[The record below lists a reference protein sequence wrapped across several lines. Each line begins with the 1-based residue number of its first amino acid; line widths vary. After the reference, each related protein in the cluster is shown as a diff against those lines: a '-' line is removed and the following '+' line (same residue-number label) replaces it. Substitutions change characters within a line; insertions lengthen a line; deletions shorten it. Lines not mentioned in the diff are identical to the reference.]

1 MEAAVQDIS
10 GVIQD
15 ARMEKIPDILGLK
28 TQAARDSFFTG
39 LRDWSSKP
47 AKLFKKTA
55 LVEQLRDKLTTPKND
70 VRHQFDT
77 AFAAIAKHEPVVR
90 GLLSPPSAMEDEGHG
105 QLLFRGEHTT
115 PLNHIPHLL
124 AIWSVCKIFVF
135 PAMAV
140 CVPIF
145 TLIAPFILI
154 KYVWNMPCTFN
165 EYIRITKAMFIGG
178 GMGALLGQLGGG
190 GMAMPRIPEGLSEQ
204 AKSFLQ
210 MAFLLITVGQ
220 SIWQPIQGARHTW
233 RLQAM
238 MFERADA
245 VRDFL
250 AAFAGLQRAFKRLG
264 IKTARI
270 PIPVEYWGDRRRLL
284 AFCLENP
291 TNLKVLL
298 GIVGRWEV
306 LYRLAT
312 AADVCAVHWVKS
324 GGDGNQPIIQLRD
337 ICDVG
342 IAADKQR
349 HFNVG
354 IGCGGANGSSQHAL
368 LTGPNRGG
376 KSTALRAVLRNI
388 LLAHTYGV
396 CFARSA
402 TLTAF
407 DWVQSCLR
415 LEDLP
420 GRASLFEREVAF
432 AAASLARPAGTRGFV
447 CVDEL
452 FHSTNPPDGKAA
464 AELYLGRLWTTP
476 GIASMISTHVFELVE
491 AAPPAIQRLCCPAT
505 ANPDGTVEYHY
516 GLRRGVCKV
525 SSVGDILRENGL
537 VA

>member
-1 MEAAVQDIS
+1 MEVAVQDIS

-28 TQAARDSFFTG
+28 TQTARETFFTG
-39 LRDWSSKP
+39 LRDWSSDP
-47 AKLFKKTA
+47 AKLLKKTA
-55 LVEQLRDKLTTPKND
+55 LVDQLRDKLTSQTD
-70 VRHQFDT
+70 VRHQLDS
-77 AFAAIAKHEPVVR
+77 AFAACAKHEPVVR
-90 GLLSPPSAMEDEGHG
+90 GLLSPPSAMEDEGYS

-115 PLNHIPHLL
+115 PLNHIPYLL

-135 PAMAV
+135 PGMAV
-140 CVPIF
+140 CIPIF
-145 TLIAPFILI
+145 TLIAPYILI
-154 KYVWNMPCTFN
+154 KYVWKMPCTFD
-165 EYIRITKAMFIGG
+165 EYIRITKAMFVGG

-210 MAFLLITVGQ
+210 LAFLFITVGQ

-238 MFERADA
+238 MMERADS

-250 AAFAGLQRAFKRLG
+250 AAFAGLQGAFKKLG
-264 IKTARI
+264 IKTAKI
-270 PIPVEYWGDRRRLL
+270 PVPVEYWSDHRRLL

-291 TNLKVLL
+291 THLKVLL

-306 LYRLAT
+306 AYHLAT
-312 AADVCAVHWVKS
+312 ATGVCSVRWVKS
-324 GGDGNQPIIQLRD
+324 EGDDKQPIIDLRD

-342 IAADKQR
+342 IAPAQQR
-349 HFNVG
+349 PFLCRFGVG
-354 IGCGGANGSSQHAL
+354 AAGSHAL

-376 KSTALRAVLRNI
+376 KSTALRAVLRNL

-396 CFARSA
+396 CFASAA
-402 TLTAF
+402 TLTVF

-420 GRASLFEREVAF
+420 GRASLFEREVTF
-432 AAASLARPAGTRGFV
+432 AAASLSRPAGTRGFV

-452 FHSTNPPDGKAA
+452 FHSTNPPYGKAA
-464 AELYLGRLWTTP
+464 ADLYLRRLWAAP

-491 AAPPAIQRLCCPAT
+491 DAPSAIQRLCCPAT
-505 ANPDGTVEYHY
+505 ALADGTVEYHY
-516 GLRRGVCKV
+516 GLRDGVCKV
-525 SSVGDILRENGL
+525 SSVGDILRENCLGTSRP
-537 VA
+537 

>member
-1 MEAAVQDIS
+1 MGTVVQDIS

-15 ARMEKIPDILGLK
+15 ARMEKIPDIIGLK
-28 TQAARDSFFTG
+28 TASARESFFTG
-39 LRDWSSKP
+39 LRDWTSNSTR
-47 AKLFKKTA
+47 LLKKTA
-55 LVEQLRDKLTTPKND
+55 TVEQLRGKLAANGKSD
-70 VRHQFDT
+70 VRHHLDAAFDT
-77 AFAAIAKHEPVVR
+77 ITKHEPVVR
-90 GLLSPPSAMEDEGHG
+90 GLLSPPSAMEDEGYS
-105 QLLFRGEHTT
+105 QLLFRGEHTQ

-124 AIWSVCKIFVF
+124 AIWSICKIFVF
-135 PAMAV
+135 PGLAV
-140 CVPIF
+140 CIPIF
-145 TLIAPFILI
+145 TLIAPYILL
-154 KYVWNMPCTFN
+154 KYIWKLPCTFD
-165 EYIRITKAMFIGG
+165 EYIRITKAMFMGG

-210 MAFLLITVGQ
+210 VAFLFITVGQ

-238 MFERADA
+238 ILERADA

-250 AAFAGLQRAFKRLG
+250 AAYVGIQKAFKVLG
-264 IKTARI
+264 IRTARI
-270 PIPVEYWGDRRRLL
+270 PVPVELWSDRRRLV

-291 TNLKVLL
+291 TQLKVLL

-306 LYRLAT
+306 LYRLAC
-312 AADVCAVHWVKS
+312 AEGVCAVRWIRSASDDAGPVIDFR
-324 GGDGNQPIIQLRD
+324 G

-342 IAADKQR
+342 IAAAAQR
-349 HFNVG
+349 RFS
-354 IGCGGANGSSQHAL
+354 CRFGGGRAGGHAL

-376 KSTALRAVLRNI
+376 KSTALRAVLRNL

-396 CFARSA
+396 CFAESA

-464 AELYLGRLWTTP
+464 AELYLGRLWETP

-491 AAPPAIQRLCCPAT
+491 DAPASIQRLCCPAT
-505 ANPDGTVEYHY
+505 ALADGAVEYHY
-516 GLRRGVCKV
+516 GLRAGVCKV
-525 SSVGDILRENGL
+525 SSVGDILRENHLG
-537 VA
+537 

>member
-1 MEAAVQDIS
+1 MGTAVQDIS

-28 TQAARDSFFTG
+28 TQAARETFYTG
-39 LRDWSSKP
+39 LRDWSSDP
-47 AKLFKKTA
+47 AKLLKKTA
-55 LVEQLRDKLTTPKND
+55 LVEQLRNRIGTSKTDA
-70 VRHQFDT
+70 RHQLDA
-77 AFAAIAKHEPVVR
+77 AFAACAKHEPVVK
-90 GLLSPPSAMEDEGHG
+90 GLLSPPSAMEDEGYG
-105 QLLFRGEHTT
+105 QLLFRGDHTK

-135 PAMAV
+135 PGLAV
-140 CVPIF
+140 CIPIF
-145 TLIAPFILI
+145 TLIAPYILI
-154 KYVWNMPCTFN
+154 KYVWNMPCTFD
-165 EYIRITKAMFIGG
+165 EYIRITKAMFMGG

-210 MAFLLITVGQ
+210 VAFLFITVGQ

-238 MFERADA
+238 VIERADA

-250 AAFAGLQRAFKRLG
+250 AAYTGLQRAFKNIG

-270 PIPVEYWGDRRRLL
+270 PVPVEIWADKRRLL
-284 AFCLENP
+284 AFCLEN
-291 TNLKVLL
+291 TTHLKVLL

-306 LYRLAT
+306 AYRLAT
-312 AADVCAVHWVKS
+312 AKDMCAVRWIRPAS
-324 GGDGNQPIIQLRD
+324 DDNQPIIDLRD

-342 IAADKQR
+342 IAPAAQR
-349 HFNVG
+349 LFSCRFG
-354 IGCGGANGSSQHAL
+354 LSKTGAHAL

-376 KSTALRAVLRNI
+376 KSTALRAVLRNL

-396 CFARSA
+396 CFASSA
-402 TLTAF
+402 TLTVF

-464 AELYLGRLWTTP
+464 AELYLGRLWETP

-491 AAPPAIQRLCCPAT
+491 DAPASIQRLCCPAT
-505 ANPDGTVEYHY
+505 ALADGAVEYHY
-516 GLRRGVCKV
+516 GLQTGVCKV
-525 SSVGDILRENGL
+525 SSVGDILRENQLGSC
-537 VA
+537 AP

>member
-1 MEAAVQDIS
+1 MGTVIQDIS

-15 ARMEKIPDILGLK
+15 ARMEKIPDIIGLK
-28 TQAARDSFFTG
+28 TVAARETFFTG
-39 LRDWSSKP
+39 LRDWTSNS
-47 AKLFKKTA
+47 ARLLKKTA
-55 LVEQLRDKLTTPKND
+55 TVEQLRDKLATNTKSD
-70 VRHQFDT
+70 VRHHLDAAFDT
-77 AFAAIAKHEPVVR
+77 IAKHEPIVR
-90 GLLSPPSAMEDEGHG
+90 GLLSPPSAMEEEGYG
-105 QLLFRGEHTT
+105 QLLFRGEHTQS
-115 PLNHIPHLL
+115 LNHIPHLL

-135 PAMAV
+135 PGLAV
-140 CVPIF
+140 CIPIF
-145 TLIAPFILI
+145 TLIAPYILL
-154 KYVWNMPCTFN
+154 KYIWKLPCTFD
-165 EYIRITKAMFIGG
+165 EYIRITKAMFMGG

-210 MAFLLITVGQ
+210 VAFLFITVGQ

-238 MFERADA
+238 ILKGADA
-245 VRDFL
+245 MRDFL
-250 AAFAGLQRAFKRLG
+250 AAYVGLQAAFKSLG
-264 IKTARI
+264 IRTARI
-270 PIPVEYWGDRRRLL
+270 PVPAELWTDRRRLV
-284 AFCLENP
+284 AFYLENP
-291 TNLKVLL
+291 TQLKVLL

-312 AADVCAVHWVKS
+312 TEGVCAVRWVRS
-324 GGDGNQPIIQLRD
+324 ASDEPVIDLRG

-342 IAADKQR
+342 IAPAAQR
-349 HFNVG
+349 RFSCRFGVG
-354 IGCGGANGSSQHAL
+354 ASGGHAL

-376 KSTALRAVLRNI
+376 KSTALRAVLRNL

-396 CFARSA
+396 CFAETA

-464 AELYLGRLWTTP
+464 AELYLGRLWNVP

-491 AAPPAIQRLCCPAT
+491 AAPAGIQRLCCPAT
-505 ANPDGTVEYHY
+505 ALADGTVEYHY
-516 GLRRGVCKV
+516 GLLEGVCKV
-525 SSVGDILRENGL
+525 SSVGDILRENYL
-537 VA
+537 YN

>member
-1 MEAAVQDIS
+1 MGTAVQDIS

-28 TQAARDSFFTG
+28 TQAARETFYTG
-39 LRDWSSKP
+39 LRDWSSDP
-47 AKLFKKTA
+47 AKLLKKTA
-55 LVEQLRDKLTTPKND
+55 LVEQLRDRLDTSKTD
-70 VRHQFDT
+70 VRHQLDT
-77 AFAAIAKHEPVVR
+77 AFAACAKHEPIIR
-90 GLLSPPSAMEDEGHG
+90 GLLSPPSAMEDEGYS
-105 QLLFRGEHTT
+105 QLLFRGDHTK

-135 PAMAV
+135 PGLAV
-140 CVPIF
+140 CIPIF
-145 TLIAPFILI
+145 TLIAPYILL
-154 KYVWNMPCTFN
+154 KYIWKLPCTFD
-165 EYIRITKAMFIGG
+165 EYIRITKAMFMGG

-190 GMAMPRIPEGLSEQ
+190 SMAMPRIPEGLSEQ

-210 MAFLLITVGQ
+210 VAFLFITVGQ

-233 RLQAM
+233 RLQSM
-238 MFERADA
+238 MVERADA

-250 AAFAGLQRAFKRLG
+250 ASYTGLQRAFKNIG

-270 PIPVEYWGDRRRLL
+270 PVPVEIWSDKRRLL
-284 AFCLENP
+284 AFCLEN
-291 TNLKVLL
+291 TTHLKVLL
-298 GIVGRWEV
+298 GIIGRWEV
-306 LYRLAT
+306 TYRLAT
-312 AADVCAVHWVKS
+312 AKDVCAVRWVRRS
-324 GGDGNQPIIQLRD
+324 DNPIIDFRG

-342 IAADKQR
+342 ITADAQR
-349 HFNVG
+349 LFSCRFG
-354 IGCGGANGSSQHAL
+354 LGKTGGHAL

-376 KSTALRAVLRNI
+376 KSTALRAVLRNL

-396 CFARSA
+396 CFATSA

-452 FHSTNPPDGKAA
+452 FHSTNPPDGKSA
-464 AELYLGRLWTTP
+464 AELYLSQLWATP

-491 AAPPAIQRLCCPAT
+491 DAPSSIQRLCCPAT
-505 ANPDGTVEYHY
+505 AMPDGTVKYHY
-516 GLRRGVCKV
+516 GLRHGICKV
-525 SSVGDILRENGL
+525 SSVGDILRENGMD
-537 VA
+537 

>member
-1 MEAAVQDIS
+1 MGATVQDIS

-15 ARMEKIPDILGLK
+15 ARMEKIPDIIGLK
-28 TQAARDSFFTG
+28 TVAARESFFTG
-39 LRDWSSKP
+39 LRDWSSNP
-47 AKLFKKTA
+47 AKLLKKTA
-55 LVEQLRDKLTTPKND
+55 MVEQLRGQLGANSKSD
-70 VRHQFDT
+70 VRHQFDA
-77 AFAAIAKHEPVVR
+77 AFSAIAKHEPVVR
-90 GLLSPPSAMEDEGHG
+90 GLLSPPTAMEDEGYS
-105 QLLFRGEHTT
+105 QLLFRGEHTQS
-115 PLNHIPHLL
+115 LNHIPHLL

-135 PAMAV
+135 PGLSV
-140 CVPIF
+140 CIPIF
-145 TLIAPFILI
+145 TLIAPYILL
-154 KYVWNMPCTFN
+154 KYVWKMPCTFD
-165 EYIRITKAMFIGG
+165 EYIRITKAMFMGG

-204 AKSFLQ
+204 AKSFIQ
-210 MAFLLITVGQ
+210 VAFLFITVGQ

-238 MFERADA
+238 IIERADA

-250 AAFAGLQRAFKRLG
+250 AAYTGLQKAFKGLG
-264 IKTARI
+264 IRTARI
-270 PIPVEYWGDRRRLL
+270 PIPVDIWSDRRRLV
-284 AFCLENP
+284 AFCLEKA
-291 TNLKVLL
+291 TYLKVLL

-306 LYRLAT
+306 AYRLAT
-312 AADVCAVHWVKS
+312 AEGVCSVQWISNADNAPVIDLH
-324 GGDGNQPIIQLRD
+324 G

-342 IAADKQR
+342 IAPALQR
-349 HFNVG
+349 QFSCRFG
-354 IGCGGANGSSQHAL
+354 IGESGGHAL

-376 KSTALRAVLRNI
+376 KSTALRAVLRNL

-396 CFARSA
+396 CFASSA

-464 AELYLGRLWTTP
+464 AELYLGRLWNAP

-491 AAPPAIQRLCCPAT
+491 DAPAGIQRLCCPAT
-505 ANPDGTVEYHY
+505 ALADGAVEYHY
-516 GLRRGVCKV
+516 GLQTGVCKV
-525 SSVGDILRENGL
+525 SSVGDILRENGMD
-537 VA
+537 